1 MNKRK
6 KKEKFATRT
15 GFVLSFFRSATE
27 GVAPRPRGI
36 KDSRQKIFA
45 THWAMILKLFHKSPF
60 GTAI

>member
-45 THWAMILKLFHKSPF
+45 PH
-60 GTAI
+60 